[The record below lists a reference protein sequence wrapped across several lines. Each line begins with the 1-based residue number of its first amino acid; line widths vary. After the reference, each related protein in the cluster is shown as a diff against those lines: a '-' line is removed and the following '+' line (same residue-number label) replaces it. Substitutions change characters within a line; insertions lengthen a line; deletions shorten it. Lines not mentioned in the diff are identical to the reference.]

1 MMAKNVKIQL
11 SDKTEIDNHV
21 HFIQDLITKTA
32 THIQQN
38 KNMLILGRG
47 ESNAGLNIL
56 HDITDRLNNALEL
69 QEYDSQIN
77 TINTDLCNLFKKYGT
92 YSLSDLLNIC
102 EKTATFSYKSDS
114 GLFHELLTHFH
125 PISYKI
131 VNSKPKDYNPENAG
145 ICELS
150 TSAGQYYLQIHGVQV
165 MLYNQHI
172 KKYLLITGIIDN
184 PLLNL
189 IKSEYIN
196 KKFQD
201 IRKNLPSDIKFHS
214 PMFEQYLLS
223 LVLKDF
229 LIYSYT
235 EIYSKFVRYLLH
247 LQTFKSMSLNSSV
260 KEFISMSLK
269 LKRQVLVQLLL
280 DVNSIENQ
288 YLTILL
294 YNLIASDYNDTI
306 DTYEQTLL
314 LDSLS
319 WNIKQNFRNTMNTTV
334 EYTKRV
340 VNFDMQTIP
349 LEQQICLL
357 KTTDSV
363 KEKAIAK
370 LKEVK
375 SKSEESGV
383 KARQY
388 IDGLLKIPF
397 NIYRKEPIL
406 NIMDD
411 IKLNFKSLINVYPNL
426 NISDK
431 KYTNL
436 EINNHILKIKKD
448 LYSTELL
455 IAKHTKGTVADL
467 ISNIENF
474 NKMIDCKSLSSN
486 KISSKSSKKTLITDI
501 THFIETNSQLLNA
514 NPVNANIIKDVQIID
529 DKCKHINDYISTI
542 NTTLTNAIYGH
553 SNAKKQIE
561 RIIGQWINGEQ
572 DGYCFGFEG
581 APGVGKTSLGTR
593 GLSECLKDENGVSR
607 PFAMIQMG
615 GDCNGSS
622 IHGHNYTYVG
632 STWGNIVQILMDKK
646 CMNPIIFIDEIDK
659 ISKTE
664 HGKEIIGILTHLL
677 DPTQNSCFQDKY
689 FNGIELNL
697 SKALFILSYND
708 VEMIDKILLDR
719 IHRIKFESIS
729 IDDKIIISNKHIL
742 PEIYK
747 KMGLENVITISDE
760 TLRFI
765 IEEYTSESGVRKLK
779 EVLFEIIGEINLD
792 ILKTNFLNNQL
803 IITIDQIKTNYF
815 KKKRC
820 IKHKK
825 INDENKIGVING
837 LWANSMGQGG
847 IIHIQSTFFPAKSM
861 ELKLTGMQ
869 GDVMKESMNVALTL
883 AWNLTPLDIRDKICN
898 GVHIHCPEGAV
909 PKDGPSAGTAITITL
924 FSLFNGKKIKRNIAI
939 TGEIS
944 LDGSITEIGGL
955 DLKILGGIKAGVTE
969 FIFPA
974 ENQADYDS
982 YIEKYKTENV
992 KFHAVKRIE
1001 EVLELIFE

>member
-1 MMAKNVKIQL
+1 MTKSVKMQFT
-11 SDKTEIDNHV
+11 KTEIVNHV
-21 HFIQDLITKTA
+21 IFLQSLITNTA
-32 THIQQN
+32 MHIQQN
-38 KNMLILGRG
+38 KNTLILGRG
-47 ESNAGLNIL
+47 ESNAGLTIL
-56 HDITDRLNNALEL
+56 HDMSDTLKRASDLPECDASIL
-69 QEYDSQIN
+69 N

-92 YSLSDLLNIC
+92 RSLGDLLNIC
-102 EKTATFSYKSDS
+102 EKTGTFSYKSES
-114 GLFHELLTHFH
+114 VLFSELLMHFH
-125 PISYKI
+125 PVGYKI
-131 VNSKPKDYNPENAG
+131 VNSKIKDDKSAE
-145 ICELS
+145 IVTDLS
-150 TSAGQYYLQIHGVQV
+150 TCDGQYYLQIHGAQV
-165 MLYNQHI
+165 MLYNANI
-172 KKYLLITGIIDN
+172 KKYIIVTGFIDN
-184 PLLNL
+184 LLL
-189 IKSEYIN
+189 KLSKSEFIN
-196 KKFQD
+196 KK
-201 IRKNLPSDIKFHS
+201 NSDIKKNMPSDVKFHT
-214 PMFEQYLLS
+214 PLFDQFMIS
-223 LVLKDF
+223 LVFKDY
-229 LIYSYT
+229 LIYSHI
-235 EIYSKFVRYLLH
+235 EIYSKFVGYLIN
-247 LQTFKSMSLNSSV
+247 LQTFKSMPLNGAV
-260 KEFISMSLK
+260 KEFISLSLK
-269 LKRQVLVQLLL
+269 SKRGILIQLLL
-280 DVNSIENQ
+280 DVNNVENQ

-306 DTYEQTLL
+306 DTYEQSLI
-314 LDSLS
+314 LDSMS
-319 WNIKQNFRNTMNTTV
+319 WEIKQNFRNTMNASV
-334 EYTKRV
+334 GYTKRIL
-340 VNFDMQTIP
+340 NFDMQTIP
-349 LEQQICLL
+349 LEQQLCLL
-357 KTTDSV
+357 KTTDAV
-363 KEKAIAK
+363 KEKAMAK

-397 NIYRKEPIL
+397 NIYRREPIL

-411 IKLNFKSLINVYPNL
+411 IKSNFKSLITLYPSL

-436 EINNHILKIKKD
+436 EINNYILQIKKD

-455 IAKHTKGTVADL
+455 LNKYSKGTTAEL
-467 ISNIENF
+467 ISNVNIL
-474 NKMIDCKSLSSN
+474 NKLMDDKGISSN
-486 KISSKSSKKTLITDI
+486 KINAKSSKKILIQDI
-501 THFIETNSQLLNA
+501 THFIETNSQALTTNGS
-514 NPVNANIIKDVQIID
+514 NTNIIKDVKSID
-529 DKCKHINDYISTI
+529 DKCKYINDYISTI

-581 APGVGKTSLGTR
+581 PPGVGKTSLGTR

-677 DPTQNSCFQDKY
+677 DPTQNNCFQDKY

-729 IDDKIIISNKHIL
+729 IDDKIVISNKHIL

-747 KMGLENVITISDE
+747 KMGLENIITIADE

-765 IEEYTSESGVRKLK
+765 IEEYTSEPGVRKLK

-792 ILKTNFLNNQL
+792 ILKTTFLNTQL

-815 KKKRC
+815 KKKRA

-825 INDENKIGVING
+825 INDENRIGVING

-883 AWNLTPLDIRDKICN
+883 AWNLTPVDIRDKICN
-898 GVHIHCPEGAV
+898 GIHIHCPEGAV
-909 PKDGPSAGTAITITL
+909 PKDGPSAGTAITITI

-969 FIFPA
+969 FIFPS

-992 KFHAVKRIE
+992 KFHPVKRIE